1 MKFAEAG
8 IKYDKLND
16 LLPQNVKPH
25 KMEMRNHDK
34 FEVQFAN
41 TERLKKSTIINLQN
55 QLNAAEK
62 TKKGNAGC
70 YRAAR
75 IS

>member
-1 MKFAEAG
+1 
-8 IKYDKLND
+8 
-16 LLPQNVKPH
+16 
-25 KMEMRNHDK
+25 MEMRNHDK

-62 TKKGNAGC
+62 TKKRNVG
-70 YRAAR
+70 
-75 IS
+75 